1 MLERA
6 TSRISVEKF
15 FSGSIE
21 KLRSGTL
28 LCFTNFLLSKI
39 FLGKRGRRRGE
50 GGNIKICR
58 ASFFVSMP
66 KKNRREPFSV
76 SLIWGFEK
84 FFA

>member
-39 FLGKRGRRRGE
+39 FLGKRGRRRE
-50 GGNIKICR
+50 GG
-58 ASFFVSMP
+58 
-66 KKNRREPFSV
+66 REYQNLPC
-76 SLIWGFEK
+76 K
-84 FFA
+84 FFRLNAEKKP